1 VSFGSWVTG
10 PLVEMSLLGA
20 DGEAI
25 QPLVGIIDTGASVIC
40 LDRRIPVRLG
50 LTAINLKIMV
60 VADGSEVEA
69 TVFAGELI
77 IPELDFQDWVELHG
91 MAMKSE
97 TNRVLLGRSFMAPYH
112 VTYAGP
118 EERFYFS
125 RSPRQMAENEY

>member
-1 VSFGSWVTG
+1 MSFGSWVTG
-10 PLVEMSLLGA
+10 PQIDMTVRGA
-20 DGEAI
+20 DGTSTQALI
-25 QPLVGIIDTGASVIC
+25 GIIDTGASVIC
-40 LDRRIPVRLG
+40 TDRRIPVRLG
-50 LTAINLKIMV
+50 LTAINLKTMI

-69 TVFAGELI
+69 TVFAGELT
-77 IPELDFQDWVELHG
+77 IPALDFQDWVELHG

-125 RSPRQMAENEY
+125 RSPGRLAEAEY